1 VNIWFTKLSCT
12 NGTPFLIKINT
23 EVAMKRASGILLP
36 VSSLPSKY
44 GIGGFSKEAFR
55 FIDLLEKSGQSCWQI
70 LPLGPTGYGDSPY
83 QSFST
88 FAGNPYFI
96 SPETLT
102 EEGLLTEEECEEADA
117 SDPEAPSYADYGRLY
132 ETRFVLLGKAFRRFE
147 KKAVPEDYG
156 DFLEENKGWLHDYAL
171 FMAIKSACG
180 NHQWSLWPEEL
191 RCRKPEALK
200 KFAEEHAEDIRF
212 IYFQQY
218 EFFAQWRRL
227 KDYAHQHGVRIIGDI
242 PIYVA
247 MDSADTWSDPS
258 LFQFDEHL
266 TPLGVAGCPPDAFT
280 ADGQLWGNPLY
291 DWERQKATGYRWWIG
306 RMRHVMKMYD
316 VVRIDH
322 FRGFNDYWSVPFGDR
337 TAAGGCWK
345 KGPGLDLFRT
355 AKKELGKMVFIAE
368 DLGFLTDDVIRMVKK
383 SGFPG
388 MKIIEFA
395 FDGSNTNSYLPFG
408 YDHNCVVYTGTHDND
423 TAAGFLKVMD
433 RKAKGYL
440 NRYVGHRVRDVRDLI
455 RLAMASTADT
465 CIIPMQDWLGLGN
478 EARINTPGTQSG
490 NWRWRLL
497 PGQFTEET
505 AEEIREMT
513 WVYGRIPAPA
523 GK

>member
-1 VNIWFTKLSCT
+1 
-12 NGTPFLIKINT
+12 
-23 EVAMKRASGILLP
+23 MKRASGILLP

-102 EEGLLTEEECEEADA
+102 EEGLLTEEECGEADA

-291 DWERQKATGYRWWIG
+291 DWEYHKKTGYSWWVK
-306 RMRHVMKMYD
+306 RMTHCRELYD
-316 VVRIDH
+316 MIRIDH
-322 FRGFNDYWSVPFGDR
+322 FRGFEAYYSVPYGEK
-337 TAAGGCWK
+337 TARNGRWV
-345 KGPGLDLFRT
+345 KGPGMDLFRVL
-355 AKKELGKMVFIAE
+355 KKAVGQAGVIAE
-368 DLGFLTDDVIRMVKK
+368 DLGVITDGVKELIRET
-383 SGFPG
+383 GYPG
-388 MKIIEFA
+388 MKVLQFA
-395 FDGSNTNSYLPFG
+395 FGSGPDNSFLPWK
-408 YDHNCVVYTGTHDND
+408 YPANCVVYTGTHDND
-423 TAAGFLKVMD
+423 TTVGWYRSANAGEKRFF
-433 RKAKGYL
+433 RQ
-440 NRYVGHRVRDVRDLI
+440 YVGRQRMTDKEACREMV
-455 RLAMASTADT
+455 RLALASPADLAV
-465 CIIPMQDWLGLGN
+465 IPMQDWLELGN
-478 EARINTPGTQSG
+478 SARINLPATVGT
-490 NWRWRLL
+490 NWKWRML
-497 PGQFTEET
+497 PGQAGPELK
-505 AEEIREMT
+505 AEILEMT
-513 WVYGRIPAPA
+513 QVYGRA
-523 GK
+523 GSSEAGQSTEKNQK